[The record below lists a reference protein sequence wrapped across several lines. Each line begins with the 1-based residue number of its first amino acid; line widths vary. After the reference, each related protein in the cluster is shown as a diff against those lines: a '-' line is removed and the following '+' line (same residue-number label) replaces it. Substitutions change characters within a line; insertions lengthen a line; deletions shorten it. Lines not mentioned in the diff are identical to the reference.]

1 MTELP
6 GLTLNGV
13 PFPLNSVPFPGLLAS
28 DEHREAYEQHRL
40 ALDNQPPPPPPAP
53 IEPGP
58 NLLDLIM
65 DLNRAAREE
74 GRAEGREAG
83 RQEGREEGLEEGRE
97 AGREAGREEGREA
110 GRQEGRQEG
119 REAEREARRCKMTL
133 QARQDAQ
140 QLQRLMDSRGL
151 GLNDAGKELSKH
163 LMQKGAHFK
172 TAANRVS
179 LAKNAL
185 KRDLVTG

>member
-1 MTELP
+1 MITPL
-6 GLTLNGV
+6 GLT
-13 PFPLNSVPFPGLLAS
+13 LNSVPFPGLLAT
-28 DEHREAYEQHRL
+28 DEQREAYRQYRL

-58 NLLDLIM
+58 SLPDI
-65 DLNRAAREE
+65 LN
-74 GRAEGREAG
+74 
-83 RQEGREEGLEEGRE
+83 GLYQ
-97 AGREAGREEGREA
+97 AGREAGRDEGREEGRD
-110 GRQEGRQEG
+110 EG
-119 REAEREARRCKMTL
+119 REAEREARRCKTTL
-133 QARQDAQ
+133 QARRDAQ
-140 QLQRLMDSRGL
+140 RLQRLMDSCGL
-151 GLNDAGKELSKH
+151 GLDDAGKELSRD